1 MPRRP
6 LGATVRGRDVYIILT
21 AILRGLLRD
30 EDIEVGEGR
39 ALLQL
44 ELEFKSKSSLN
55 LINKISATNCA
66 PTPNQYSTLYALTN
80 LNIASILGY

>member
-6 LGATVRGRDVYIILT
+6 LGATVRGHDVYIILT
-21 AILRGLLRD
+21 VVLRGLLRD